1 MRTGL
6 TLALSLALVLCAGT
20 AFAADRP
27 ADADFNFEFTYT
39 NPAGGSTVIGDFTV
53 SWYELDLTLAPDPGY
68 DSIDYLEFE
77 ITGLTH
83 GAPGDLNVFLLDPH
97 ATAGGIEV
105 IDDSGDGFG
114 LADARVLFSDFPD
127 SAVPLSNAQI
137 EEYPTTIYDPTGPG
151 LFTDYAGM
159 PVGTDPWIA
168 VVIDDFEQGE
178 GGSFSQLTLRGVAVP
193 EPMTLTLLALGAV
206 AVLRRGRR

>member
-20 AFAADRP
+20 ALAADRP

-114 LADARVLFSDFPD
+114 LAGARVLFSDFPD
-127 SAVPLSNAQI
+127 SAGPLSNAQI
-137 EEYPTTIYDPTGPG
+137 EEYPTTIYEPTGPG

-168 VVIDDFEQGE
+168 VVTTQQTQVTQCHRASGWAIH
-178 GGSFSQLTLRGVAVP
+178 RIRV
-193 EPMTLTLLALGAV
+193 
-206 AVLRRGRR
+206 